1 MYHCKAGV
9 GTPSVEYHA
18 LATGNGLPN
27 IEQVGDVRSLGAV
40 DHGWRPLKRISNE
53 NGAKTMMNIV
63 RVGTVVVIGAVALTT
78 CACKKNSES
87 TDRKEI
93 TRIEAASQPG
103 VSGNYVTPD
112 YEMRGEGYDWVAVS
126 VKHLSADV
134 IWLSVRSRADRK
146 KPTCTFDTKAYRTND
161 STFSTVAEGKT
172 VIIKF
177 GAGSVTIATERPE
190 DEAALYFFCSGGA
203 TVAGTYK
210 KMDGPLDV
218 TQVDKTT
225 FSRILRLQGIGFHV
239 TSKPKAGK
247 EELEIYPFG
256 LSVDNRSITQL
267 IDGSVADAEIEDL
280 NSDGFPEWLDSPS
293 TRSARSGSLTTGRTT
308 RYSSKEIENER
319 PAKRR
324 GAVFCA
330 RNPSTHSQTTLV
342 RSGQAPAGN
351 VGARPDKKHRGK
363 QDTQFFSSEM
373 RKTQNHPL
381 GGFGFSSA
389 RNRNFTQLT
398 HLCRVF
404 EMALN
409 SQL

>member
-1 MYHCKAGV
+1 
-9 GTPSVEYHA
+9 
-18 LATGNGLPN
+18 
-27 IEQVGDVRSLGAV
+27 
-40 DHGWRPLKRISNE
+40 
-53 NGAKTMMNIV
+53 MNIV
-63 RVGTVVVIGAVALTT
+63 RIGTVVVIGAVALTS

-87 TDRKEI
+87 TDRKET
-93 TRIEAASQPG
+93 TRIEAGSQPG

-126 VKHLSADV
+126 VKQLSADV

-177 GAGSVTIATERPE
+177 GAESVTIATERPE

-225 FSRILRLQGIGFHV
+225 FSKILRLQGIGFHV

-280 NSDGFPEWLDSPS
+280 NSDGFPEVVVYTQSGENKKGSVVGCSVNNGKSMSSVHFPS
-293 TRSARSGSLTTGRTT
+293 VAENEKIGSGYNGYDEFSVVETYLSQRFPIFENGKETGRMRQITYKLVEGEAS
-308 RYSSKEIENER
+308 RRFVVANINEY
-319 PAKRR
+319 
-324 GAVFCA
+324 
-330 RNPSTHSQTTLV
+330 
-342 RSGQAPAGN
+342 
-351 VGARPDKKHRGK
+351 DK
-363 QDTQFFSSEM
+363 
-373 RKTQNHPL
+373 N
-381 GGFGFSSA
+381 
-389 RNRNFTQLT
+389 
-398 HLCRVF
+398 
-404 EMALN
+404 
-409 SQL
+409 